1 MKTVFILS
9 YNSLG
14 LDFWGDHLELGHSD
28 KVHQFRSGQDCI
40 KSLNHKPSLI
50 IIDDYFANFK
60 DGDARSEEVIQIMTQ
75 IMPDVAV
82 FYISPQNCNTENP
95 QGKNKF
101 MCSNFNQD
109 IISDINETLNSNRVI
124 AA

>member
-14 LDFWGDHLELGHSD
+14 LDFWENHLELGHSD
-28 KVHQFRSGQDCI
+28 KFHQFRSGRDCI

-50 IIDDYFANFK
+50 IIDDYFAKYKN
-60 DGDARSEEVIQIMTQ
+60 GDARSEEVIQIMTQ
-75 IMPDVAV
+75 IMPDVSV
-82 FYISPQNCNTENP
+82 FFISPQNCNTEHSRGEN
-95 QGKNKF
+95 NF

-109 IISDINETLNSNRVI
+109 IIADINETLNSNRII

>member
-14 LDFWGDHLELGHSD
+14 LDFWENHLELDNSD

-40 KSLNHKPSLI
+40 KSLNNKPSLI
-50 IIDDYFANFK
+50 IIDDYFAK
-60 DGDARSEEVIQIMTQ
+60 DKNGDAKSEEVIQIMTQ
-75 IMPDVAV
+75 IMPDVSV
-82 FYISPQNCNTENP
+82 FHISPQNCNTENSK
-95 QGKNKF
+95 GKNNF
-101 MCSNFNQD
+101 MYSNFNQD
-109 IISDINETLNSNRVI
+109 IIADINENLNSNRII

>member
-40 KSLNHKPSLI
+40 KSLNHKPSLF